1 MGIKLSGFNT
11 ADLLRYAL
19 LSFALLPIL
28 PNRLKGLPPIL
39 LLLSSAT
46 YFFGN
51 KPVKDQK
58 PDLKFF
64 AVFSLPF
71 FFLLFSLIYSSNIA
85 YGIKKMETE
94 LPILVIPLAFFILMN
109 NYRIEPKLFFNW
121 IKLYISCATLYAIY
135 VLVSIILDPTPFF
148 KDFYSNKFRN
158 VVKSLEIAPQHP
170 IYASIFFA
178 LAIVFGVFFFRK
190 IFNRKIWGFVS
201 VTLNAILLV
210 MLSSRSVIL
219 ALMITLFLLFLLVF
233 RVTFKRKMLIV
244 VTLFFSILILFSYN
258 RRMQEL
264 LKFDTYTRLDRNFS
278 TGFRVAITECS
289 FKLIRQNPWWGYGIG
304 DVQQQLNDCYKEI
317 SPLLLE
323 KTYNSHNQ
331 YLDFWLKTGIL
342 GFIYFLSLLFYLFRY
357 GIKHKNYL
365 PGLIVLFY
373 AAVFLFENVLD
384 RRSGVILFYFLLIFL
399 IKYYSN
405 EQEKKYA

>member
-39 LLLSSAT
+39 LLLSSAI

-278 TGFRVAITECS
+278 TGFRVAITKCS
-289 FKLIRQNPWWGYGIG
+289 FKLIRQNPWRGYGIG
-304 DVQQQLNDCYKEI
+304 DVQHQLNDCYKEI

-331 YLDFWLKTGIL
+331 YLDFWLKTGIF
-342 GFIYFLSLLFYLFRY
+342 GFMYFLSLLFYLFRH

-365 PGLIVLFY
+365 LELTVLFY
-373 AAVFLFENVLD
+373 AVIFLFENVLD

-399 IKYYSN
+399 IKYHSN
-405 EQEKKYA
+405 ES